1 MNVTLSTLRSILNP
15 VSLFE
20 LSIHDRLISRHP
32 AAVAD
37 RFEGAAGVKP
47 GDGVAVGVTVGVG
60 LEVGVVVG
68 VGVGVAVA
76 VAVDVAVGVKVA
88 VGVAVAMG
96 VGVGDEQPSVV
107 AVALLLNPYS
117 PQELNTLSRYV

>member
-68 VGVGVAVA
+68 VGVGV
-76 VAVDVAVGVKVA
+76 
-88 VGVAVAMG
+88 
-96 VGVGDEQPSVV
+96 
-107 AVALLLNPYS
+107 
-117 PQELNTLSRYV
+117 

>member
-1 MNVTLSTLRSILNP
+1 
-15 VSLFE
+15 LFE
-20 LSIHDRLISRHP
+20 LSIHERLISRHP

-68 VGVGVAVA
+68 VGVGV
-76 VAVDVAVGVKVA
+76 
-88 VGVAVAMG
+88 
-96 VGVGDEQPSVV
+96 
-107 AVALLLNPYS
+107 
-117 PQELNTLSRYV
+117 